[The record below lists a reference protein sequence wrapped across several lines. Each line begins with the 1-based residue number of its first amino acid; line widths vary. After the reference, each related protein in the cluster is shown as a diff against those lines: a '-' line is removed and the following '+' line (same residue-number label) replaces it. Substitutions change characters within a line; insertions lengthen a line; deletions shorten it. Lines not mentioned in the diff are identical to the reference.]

1 MWSVSWALLFFYLI
15 FFLTRLERLGTAAGA
30 AVQTAAG
37 VPEDLP
43 VCLAAVCM
51 IGVNYRRVS
60 VCLWGGGNR
69 LETKEAILSFLFCI
83 TEPL

>member
-1 MWSVSWALLFFYLI
+1 MNVERVLGSFIFFI
-15 FFLTRLERLGTAAGA
+15 SFFLTRLERLGTAAGA

-60 VCLWGGGNR
+60 VCLWGGRRQQIGNKR
-69 LETKEAILSFLFCI
+69 GHPLLFV
-83 TEPL
+83 LYH